1 MKNKQIF
8 KEGDRVFDIV
18 NGWGKIIYTYNVD
31 NERLKSVD
39 LICAVRFENGDEI
52 HYSKNTA
59 LKLLSFTE
67 YGIDERFSQKRPIDY
82 EKCIGKWG
90 KFWNKGEKT
99 VVIGKLFQYKPYSNL
114 YPFGMDARDLETS
127 FYTNFELLTRTQ
139 VEILGLWGK

>member
-1 MKNKQIF
+1 MF

-18 NGWGKIIYTYNVD
+18 NGWGEIAYLYNYDWKKLASEHLACVVKFHNGEERHYTKNV
-31 NERLKSVD
+31 
-39 LICAVRFENGDEI
+39 
-52 HYSKNTA
+52 A

-67 YGIDERFSQKRPIDY
+67 YGIDERFSQERPIDY
-82 EKCIGKWG
+82 EKCVGKWG

-99 VVIGKLFQYKPYSNL
+99 IVIGKLFQYRPYSNL

-139 VEILGLWGK
+139 VEILGLWKK